1 MRGMWR
7 PPKKGNKKAWRK
19 IAESEKFPLGSKE
32 RIALLFW
39 DTKAVDRA
47 ATRRAQLREQSRA
60 HSKARKLRKREIEQ
74 GIQGMDYPAQMFYP
88 FPMIKKG
95 SNW

>member
-1 MRGMWR
+1 MRGNWR

-19 IAESEKFPLGSKE
+19 IAESEKFPPGSKE

-47 ATRRAQLREQSRA
+47 ATRRAQLREQGRA
-60 HSKARKLRKREIEQ
+60 FRKARNKRDDEIAK
-74 GIQGMDYPAQMFYP
+74 GIFGMDYPPQMFYP